1 MTSHPL
7 DRRPAG
13 RPAGQIGGRHR
24 VALTMAGLTSWLA
37 GGAAS
42 FLSDNG
48 LGAAALIAI
57 GGICGMLG
65 LMGRWPSRISM
76 SGSEVSWETIEQTV
90 SSQIQVAVDNDES
103 ETVLAEL
110 TTLRSRLAELQ
121 RSGIVPSHPAQIYDD
136 DVVAAIRRL
145 LPGAEIV
152 RQVIGDRATPDF
164 IVRYRRTTVFVETK
178 WRADPSRPFG
188 GSTLPLLVHGLNQDA
203 RLLVITN
210 TNVPPR
216 PSASGTLRE
225 AMGSR
230 GRIVQWL
237 DSADDASLA
246 DALAALLPGAAPQ
259 RGQANP

>member
-1 MTSHPL
+1 VRSEPAPGPL
-7 DRRPAG
+7 PAG
-13 RPAGQIGGRHR
+13 RIGAWHR
-24 VALTMAGLTSWLA
+24 AALTVAGLASWLA

-42 FLSDNG
+42 FLGSNG
-48 LGAAALIAI
+48 LGAAALIAV

-76 SGSEVSWETIEQTV
+76 SGNEVIWETIEQTV

-136 DVVAAIRRL
+136 DVAAAIRRL
-145 LPGAEIV
+145 LPQAEII
-152 RQVIGDRATPDF
+152 RQQVGDRATPDF
-164 IVRYRRTTVFVETK
+164 IVRYRRSMLFAETK
-178 WRADPSRPFG
+178 WRADPARAFG
-188 GSTLPLLVHGLNQDA
+188 GSTLPPLIHGLKPDA

-210 TNVPPR
+210 TSVPPL
-216 PSASGTLRE
+216 PSAYQTLRQ
-225 AMGSR
+225 ALGDR
-230 GRIVQWL
+230 GRIVEWL
-237 DSADDASLA
+237 DPADDASLA
-246 DALAALLPGAAPQ
+246 EALAALLPGTALQ

>member
-1 MTSHPL
+1 MTSHPRDQL
-7 DRRPAG
+7 SAGLSAG
-13 RPAGQIGGRHR
+13 RIGGWHR
-24 VALTMAGLTSWLA
+24 VALTIAGLTSWLA

-42 FLSDNG
+42 FLGSNG
-48 LGAAALIAI
+48 LGAAALIAV
-57 GGICGMLG
+57 GGLCGMLG

-76 SGSEVSWETIEQTV
+76 SGNEVIWETIEQTV

-136 DVVAAIRRL
+136 DVAAAIRRL
-145 LPGAEIV
+145 LPQAEIV
-152 RQVIGDRATPDF
+152 RQQVGDRATPDF
-164 IVRYRRTTVFVETK
+164 IVRYRRSTLFVETK

-188 GSTLPLLVHGLNQDA
+188 GSTLPLLIQRLNQDA

-216 PSASGTLRE
+216 PSASVTLRE
-225 AMGSR
+225 AMGAR

-237 DSADDASLA
+237 DAADDGGLA
-246 DALAALLPGAAPQ
+246 GALTALLPGAQLQ

>member
-1 MTSHPL
+1 MSPAPA
-7 DRRPAG
+7 RGQWPAG
-13 RPAGQIGGRHR
+13 RIGAWHR
-24 VALTMAGLTSWLA
+24 VALTVAGLASWLA

-42 FLSDNG
+42 FRSDNG
-48 LGAAALIAI
+48 LGAAALIAV

-76 SGSEVSWETIEQTV
+76 SGNEVTWETIEQTV
-90 SSQIQVAVDNDES
+90 TSQIQVAVDNDES

-110 TTLRSRLAELQ
+110 TTLRQRLAELQ
-121 RSGIVPSHPAQIYDD
+121 RSGTVPSHPAQIYDD

-145 LPGAEIV
+145 LPQAEIV

-164 IVRYRRTTVFVETK
+164 VVRYRRTTVFVETK

-188 GSTLPLLVHGLNQDA
+188 GSTLPLLVHGLDQEA

-216 PSASGTLRE
+216 PSASETLRE
-225 AMGSR
+225 AMGGR

-237 DSADDASLA
+237 DAADDG
-246 DALAALLPGAAPQ
+246 ALAEALTALLPGAQLQ
-259 RGQANP
+259 RSQANP